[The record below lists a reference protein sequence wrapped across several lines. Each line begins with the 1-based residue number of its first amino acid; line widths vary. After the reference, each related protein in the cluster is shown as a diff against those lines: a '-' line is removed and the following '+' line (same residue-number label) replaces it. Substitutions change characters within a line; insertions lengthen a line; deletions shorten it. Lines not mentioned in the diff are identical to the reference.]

1 MQKVK
6 LTVCVLTLVTVLS
19 GCASRPVVQS
29 CPKPPPPPASL
40 MQSAPDMMQSL
51 NAIISV
57 SSNESDNLK
66 Q

>member
-1 MQKVK
+1 M
-6 LTVCVLTLVTVLS
+6 LFNRFLVL
-19 GCASRPVVQS
+19 RPRLHYWL
-29 CPKPPPPPASL
+29 CPWKRLKPPPPPASL

-57 SSNESDNLK
+57 SSNESDNPK